1 MESRKATSESER
13 LGSRSALADREHQ
26 STIKVGQEPILES
39 QSILT
44 GLRSSPSRWLAPV
57 SFFIFVTGVWEWLSQ
72 TERVSRFVLPAP
84 SGIARATVDLAQE
97 GFFWEAFQI
106 TLSET
111 VIGFILGAGVGFILG
126 ILIGEINAIKMAIY
140 PYVIL
145 FQSLPKVALAPIFV
159 IWFGFGLASKVI
171 MAATIAFFPVL
182 VNTLTGLEGVNKNAQ
197 LLFRGY
203 GASRSLLFRKLSLPE
218 ILAAVMA
225 GLKTAITLALIGAIV
240 AEFVGAQKGLGIL
253 LERFN
258 FQLQME
264 EAFAVLLY
272 LALMGLVLYLAL
284 DVIDRKVIFWK
295 GHSVE

>member
-1 MESRKATSESER
+1 
-13 LGSRSALADREHQ
+13 
-26 STIKVGQEPILES
+26 
-39 QSILT
+39 
-44 GLRSSPSRWLAPV
+44 
-57 SFFIFVTGVWEWLSQ
+57 
-72 TERVSRFVLPAP
+72 
-84 SGIARATVDLAQE
+84 
-97 GFFWEAFQI
+97 
-106 TLSET
+106 
-111 VIGFILGAGVGFILG
+111 
-126 ILIGEINAIKMAIY
+126 MAIY

-218 ILAAVMA
+218 ILASVMA